1 MAFGSFSGGRSSVPP
16 AEINM
21 VPLIDV
27 MLVLLVIFMV
37 TAPLLTHSVRLQLP
51 EVSASPQSP
60 EERAIE
66 VSIDAQGG
74 LFLGRESISREA
86 LQAHFAQVST
96 SASGSVGAMGSQPM
110 TAAQRAAAM
119 PQTGAAQGLPPVH
132 IRADAAARY
141 EVIAQVLADASSAGF
156 SRIAFITA
164 PESAST
170 VEART
175 ELPAL

>member
-60 EERAIE
+60 DERAIE

-74 LFLGRESISREA
+74 LFLGQEPISGGA
-86 LQAHFAQVST
+86 LQAHFAQIARSAAGST
-96 SASGSVGAMGSQPM
+96 EPTSMAPLARDSTANASQSGRQS
-110 TAAQRAAAM
+110 
-119 PQTGAAQGLPPVH
+119 LPPVH

-156 SRIAFITA
+156 TRIAFITA

-175 ELPAL
+175 ELPAP